1 MRCERDASID
11 LILSIQIAHCGFE
24 SDNACRAGS
33 LTLHSVFMRCGW
45 SLTRCATTRPS
56 TRFVKRSRC
65 FLHSGVIEMT
75 CMSIRDGTLSIA
87 PSLTW
92 RAQWRNVRRRS
103 LRRRLR
109 RRRRP
114 RSGSR
119 HAPFSS
125 HVTEPAAST
134 RTITIERDIAGFN
147 VTTEGVGE
155 TSQVSPTPSV
165 VLGGV
170 ASRLRVLECLTG
182 LRLEARIARAP
193 EFRPGLALLELAGLL
208 GLAPFRTAL
217 LLTLSDCGAGR

>member
-1 MRCERDASID
+1 MLRRQDTSNH
-11 LILSIQIAHCGFE
+11 LILSIQF
-24 SDNACRAGS
+24 ACRVFEPDNTCHAISVTHGS
-33 LTLHSVFMRCGW
+33 FVTHCVSSPARRV
-45 SLTRCATTRPS
+45 TACAS

-165 VLGGV
+165 VLGDV
-170 ASRLRVLECLTG
+170 AGRLRAPECLTG

-193 EFRPGLALLELAGLL
+193 EFRPSLVLLELAGLL
-208 GLAPFRTAL
+208 RLAPFRTAL